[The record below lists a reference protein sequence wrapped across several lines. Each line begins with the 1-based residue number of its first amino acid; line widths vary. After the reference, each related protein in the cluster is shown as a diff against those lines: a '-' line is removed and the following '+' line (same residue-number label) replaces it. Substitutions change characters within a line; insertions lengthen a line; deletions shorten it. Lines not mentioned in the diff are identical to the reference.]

1 MTNSTNKPNHSEL
14 FSLLTGRDNWSTA
27 GVCGLPSVRMSDG
40 PHGLRYVIGEAGEEQ
55 IAEKSVCYPTL
66 SALGNS
72 FDEDLVYRVGQAIAE
87 DCIRHDV
94 ALILGPGVNLKRTPL
109 CGRNF
114 EYFSEDGVLSGKLAA
129 AYIGGV
135 QSKGIGTSL
144 KHFAANNREYD
155 RFFQSS
161 ELDERTLR
169 ETYCRAFEIALGA
182 HPWTV
187 MCSYNP
193 VNGVYASENRHLLR
207 DILRQEFGFDGVVV
221 SDWGA
226 VRNRAKSLLAGV
238 DLAMPYDEKFEKQ
251 LDDWSRR
258 GLISDADVQESAD
271 RIRALVQRYKAA
283 EPLRVTTLS
292 EEQKHDLAV
301 SAAEQCAV
309 LLKNEGILPLQKQQ
323 KIALIG
329 GFATDPEFQGGGS
342 SRVTCDKPRSLTD
355 CLAQE
360 GLDVRFALG
369 YMIRYHMPTPFGLRY
384 AVDLAAESDCAVI
397 CVGNT
402 WLTEKEET
410 DRFSIRLNPIMED
423 LISRVADVNPN
434 VVVVLYTGSA
444 VDISA
449 FRDRVKA
456 ILYMGFGGEGVNE
469 AAAKLLSGAVSPCGK
484 LAETFPACL
493 SDTATGEERGNGYA
507 ERYAEGCLVG
517 YKYAEYHG
525 IVPAYPFGHGLSY
538 TQFAYEDLRVEKM
551 SETDYRVTFAVRNTG
566 TRDAA
571 EIVQVYVADQASMVI
586 RPKKE
591 LVGFA
596 KKHIAAGARQEFSF
610 SLSARDFAYFSP
622 VSNRFYVENGT
633 FTVMVGAGSA
643 DIRLTHKIC
652 IRLPDEEQ
660 FSQY

>member
-1 MTNSTNKPNHSEL
+1 MTNSTNKPNHPEL

-238 DLAMPYDEKFEKQ
+238 DLAMPYDEKFEQQ

-258 GLISDADVQESAD
+258 GLISDADVRESAD

-309 LLKNEGILPLQKQQ
+309 LLKNEGILPLKKQQ

-469 AAAKLLSGAVSPCGK
+469 AAAKLPSWAVSPCG
-484 LAETFPACL
+484 
-493 SDTATGEERGNGYA
+493 
-507 ERYAEGCLVG
+507 
-517 YKYAEYHG
+517 
-525 IVPAYPFGHGLSY
+525 
-538 TQFAYEDLRVEKM
+538 
-551 SETDYRVTFAVRNTG
+551 
-566 TRDAA
+566 
-571 EIVQVYVADQASMVI
+571 
-586 RPKKE
+586 
-591 LVGFA
+591 
-596 KKHIAAGARQEFSF
+596 
-610 SLSARDFAYFSP
+610 
-622 VSNRFYVENGT
+622 
-633 FTVMVGAGSA
+633 
-643 DIRLTHKIC
+643 
-652 IRLPDEEQ
+652 
-660 FSQY
+660 

>member
-1 MTNSTNKPNHSEL
+1 MTNSTNNPNHSEL

-40 PHGLRYVIGEAGEEQ
+40 PHGLRYVIGEEGEEQ

-238 DLAMPYDEKFEKQ
+238 DLAMPFDEKFEKQ

-384 AVDLAAESDCAVI
+384 AVDLAAESDCAVV

-434 VVVVLYTGSA
+434 VVLYTGSA

-493 SDTATGEERGNGYA
+493 SDTATGEDRGNGYA

-551 SETDYRVTFAVRNTG
+551 SETDYRVTFSVRNTG

-633 FTVMVGAGSA
+633 FTIMVGAGSA